1 MADRSGKSSQD
12 GAQGKGGRGNATPEK
27 GAPGKVVLG
36 RRGGRF
42 QAAFDQRAEGKPPVT
57 TAPAGGKSDHK
68 TDHKSTGKVPPA
80 RAGSPAGRTEPKVE
94 TREHLPRG
102 FHGAGRKSD
111 KRDGRDERR
120 RADSAARRRDDPRGG
135 REPAIGA
142 SPVRGG
148 RDHQEPGT
156 SATSAAPAVEGGS
169 AGIVLNQLAKMPLGA
184 TAYQL
189 AQELGE
195 ESREVGMVLRRLV
208 AKGQVLESKGRYQ
221 VSGTGGEFSAVL
233 EEEHDDKGVLVL
245 RARLPDGTVKAV
257 NPSYTIGA
265 KIGDVVQVM
274 FGEDDLALVTRI
286 LRRVGRE
293 VVGTIQF
300 KPGGTWLVCDNRRE
314 GLLKIRESF
323 PGFEE
328 NYQVGNR
335 YIGVIEADSMGDPGV
350 KITRVLGKESPEIAD
365 FQYVVLA
372 HDLPGDFSDEV
383 KAQAD
388 AYPKKWVVGTGKA
401 KREDL
406 REKLVFT
413 IDPATAKDFDDAISL
428 EYDEDGHWI
437 LGVHIADVS
446 HYVVEGTPLDE
457 EAVARGTSC
466 YLVNRVIPMLPEV
479 LSNGLCS
486 LVPHEPRYCLSA
498 FLTLDRQG
506 KLLNTRLAETLIKSR
521 HRFTYEEAMDVLV
534 DRDVKGKWP
543 TDVRTVVKETGVIA
557 QILRRNRER
566 AGALNLF
573 SVEHRFKL
581 DVNGVPIEIMA
592 ESSDAS
598 HQLIEECMLLANK
611 AVAEWLEQQNLPCV
625 YRLHQEPDAE
635 KMAQF
640 ASVLEVYGKDSSRIQ
655 NRFGLQKM
663 LADLAKEPPAAR
675 KVLNY
680 LCLRA
685 FKKAVYGT
693 EKLGHYALAFAS
705 YAHFTSP
712 IRRYPDLLVH
722 RLVKRG
728 LGLLRYKKVEIRR
741 GYLDALAKQASF
753 LEQRAE
759 QAERDLDARK
769 TARYLA
775 ARIGE
780 SFPAVVVSAFP
791 GGLSIQLLE
800 TGMDGMLP
808 MRELRDDFYNFD
820 PKRLCLVGRRS
831 ARAIGCGSELDV
843 VVNSVDIE
851 RADVVFGLEAKGSFA
866 QAIRPPKIDARKETK
881 RVSDHAHRDQE
892 VDATLDE
899 RDNVPTAATKSDTK
913 AITRRTHRV
922 ETPAQVPASARPA
935 AVVTRAPLSKVVAPE
950 VTNPAALK
958 PVVSKPGVP
967 KPAFA
972 KPVVAEPEPEP
983 DDEPELLRADP
994 PTRAARPVTKRVLS
1008 IDTSIDRRRVPER
1021 WRSGSNR
1028 TSEPAERDTWSPS
1041 PTKASKAGPIG
1052 KSSKPGMP
1060 AKGDKKKRRW

>member
-12 GAQGKGGRGNATPEK
+12 GAQGQGGRGNANPEK

-57 TAPAGGKSDHK
+57 PAPASGKSTNKGDS
-68 TDHKSTGKVPPA
+68 KSTGKVPSPPT
-80 RAGSPAGRTEPKVE
+80 GSPAGRTEPRAE

-102 FHGAGRKSD
+102 FNGAGRKSD

-148 RDHQEPGT
+148 RDHQEPGV
-156 SATSAAPAVEGGS
+156 SVSSVAPAVEGGS

-195 ESREVGMVLRRLV
+195 DSREVGMVLRRLV

-372 HDLPGDFSDEV
+372 HDLPGEFPEEV

-534 DRDVKGKWP
+534 DRDVKSKWP

-899 RDNVPTAATKSDTK
+899 RDNVPTTATKSDTK

-922 ETPAQVPASARPA
+922 ETPAQVPVSARPA

-950 VTNPAALK
+950 VSK
-958 PVVSKPGVP
+958 PVASKAEVSKPGAS
-967 KPAFA
+967 KPA
-972 KPVVAEPEPEP
+972 VAEPEPEP

-994 PTRAARPVTKRVLS
+994 PSRAARPVTKRVLS

-1021 WRSGSNR
+1021 WRTGSSR

-1041 PTKASKAGPIG
+1041 STKASKAGSIG
-1052 KSSKPGMP
+1052 KSSKPGKP
-1060 AKGDKKKRRW
+1060 SKGDKKKRRW

>member
-12 GAQGKGGRGNATPEK
+12 GAQGKGGRGNTTPEK
-27 GAPGKVVLG
+27 GASGKVVLG

-57 TAPAGGKSDHK
+57 TAPAGGKSGHK
-68 TDHKSTGKVPPA
+68 SDSKTTGQSTGKVPPA
-80 RAGSPAGRTEPKVE
+80 RAGLPVVRTEPKVE

-135 REPAIGA
+135 REP
-142 SPVRGG
+142 
-148 RDHQEPGT
+148 QEPGT

-372 HDLPGDFSDEV
+372 HDLPGEFPEEV
-383 KAQAD
+383 KKQAE

-428 EYDEDGHWI
+428 EYNEDGHWI

-592 ESSDAS
+592 EASDAS

-843 VVNSVDIE
+843 IVNSVDIE

-922 ETPAQVPASARPA
+922 EAPAQVPASSLSG
-935 AVVTRAPLSKVVAPE
+935 AVVTRAPLPKVVPP
-950 VTNPAALK
+950 VSLKPAVSK
-958 PVVSKPGVP
+958 PVVP
-967 KPAFA
+967 KAE
-972 KPVVAEPEPEP
+972 VAEPEPEP

-994 PTRAARPVTKRVLS
+994 PSRADRPVTKRVLS

-1021 WRSGSNR
+1021 WRTGSSR
-1028 TSEPAERDTWSPS
+1028 TSEPVERDTWSPS
-1041 PTKASKAGPIG
+1041 PIKASKAGSIG
-1052 KSSKPGMP
+1052 KSSKPGKP

>member
-1 MADRSGKSSQD
+1 ML
-12 GAQGKGGRGNATPEK
+12 T
-27 GAPGKVVLG
+27 
-36 RRGGRF
+36 
-42 QAAFDQRAEGKPPVT
+42 
-57 TAPAGGKSDHK
+57 
-68 TDHKSTGKVPPA
+68 
-80 RAGSPAGRTEPKVE
+80 
-94 TREHLPRG
+94 
-102 FHGAGRKSD
+102 
-111 KRDGRDERR
+111 
-120 RADSAARRRDDPRGG
+120 
-135 REPAIGA
+135 
-142 SPVRGG
+142 
-148 RDHQEPGT
+148 
-156 SATSAAPAVEGGS
+156 
-169 AGIVLNQLAKMPLGA
+169 QLAKMPLGA

-233 EEEHDDKGVLVL
+233 EEEHDDKGVAVL
-245 RARLPDGTVKAV
+245 RARLPDGTVKTV
-257 NPSYTIGA
+257 NPGYTIGA

-323 PGFEE
+323 PGFEDQ
-328 NYQVGNR
+328 YQVGNR

-365 FQYVVLA
+365 FQYVCLA
-372 HDLPGDFSDEV
+372 HDLPGEFPDEV

-388 AYPKKWVVGTGKA
+388 AYPKKWVVGTGKS

-851 RADVVFGLEAKGSFA
+851 RADVVFGLEAKGTFA
-866 QAIRPPKIDARKETK
+866 QAIRPPKIDARKET
-881 RVSDHAHRDQE
+881 RAVSDHAHRDQE

-899 RDNVPTAATKSDTK
+899 RDNVPSAAVKPDTK
-913 AITRRTHRV
+913 AITRRTQRV
-922 ETPAQVPASARPA
+922 ELPTQAPARPA
-935 AVVTRAPLSKVVAPE
+935 AVVTRAPAGKIITPAP
-950 VTNPAALK
+950 T
-958 PVVSKPGVP
+958 
-967 KPAFA
+967 
-972 KPVVAEPEPEP
+972 PEPEP
-983 DDEPELLRADP
+983 DDEPELLRADAP
-994 PTRAARPVTKRVLS
+994 SRTARPVTKRVLS
-1008 IDTSIDRRRVPER
+1008 IDVSIDRRRVPER
-1021 WRSGSNR
+1021 WRTGSSR
-1028 TSEPAERDTWSPS
+1028 TSEPAERETWSPS
-1041 PTKASKAGPIG
+1041 PAKASKPG
-1052 KSSKPGMP
+1052 KP
-1060 AKGDKKKRRW
+1060 AKLEKKKRRW

>member
-1 MADRSGKSSQD
+1 MAERSGKSSP
-12 GAQGKGGRGNATPEK
+12 GNAQ
-27 GAPGKVVLG
+27 GKVVLG

-42 QAAFDQRAEGKPPVT
+42 QAAFDQRGEARPGGPGNKPG
-57 TAPAGGKSDHK
+57 AAASKSGPAGKKPGKDA
-68 TDHKSTGKVPPA
+68 TDRTARTEAHPAPQVVPQVAPQVAPQVPPRVEHA
-80 RAGSPAGRTEPKVE
+80 PEQVTDKAAGV
-94 TREHLPRG
+94 REHAPRG
-102 FHGAGRKSD
+102 FRPPSRTNATRS
-111 KRDGRDERR
+111 GRDDRR
-120 RADSAARRRDDPRGG
+120 RVEVQVRHREEIRPAA
-135 REPAIGA
+135 GA
-142 SPVRGG
+142 VNAVVGDAPV
-148 RDHQEPGT
+148 
-156 SATSAAPAVEGGS
+156 VEGGS
-169 AGIVLNQLAKMPLGA
+169 AGIVLTQLAKMPLGA

-189 AQELGE
+189 AQAIGE

-233 EEEHDDKGVLVL
+233 EEERDDKGVAVL
-245 RARLPDGTVKAV
+245 RARLPDGTVKTV
-257 NPSYTIGA
+257 NPRYTIGA
-265 KIGDVVQVM
+265 KVGDVVQVM
-274 FGEDDLALVTRI
+274 FGEDDLALVTRM

-300 KPGGTWLVCDNRRE
+300 KPDGTWLVCDNRRE

-323 PGFEE
+323 PGFEDQ
-328 NYQVGNR
+328 YQVGNR
-335 YIGVIEADSMGDPGV
+335 YIGVIEADGSGDPGV
-350 KITRVLGKESPEIAD
+350 KILRVLGKESPEIAD

-372 HDLPGDFSDEV
+372 HDLPGEFPPEV
-383 KAQAD
+383 KAQAE
-388 AYPKKWVVGTGKA
+388 AYPKKWVLGTGKA

-413 IDPATAKDFDDAISL
+413 IDPETAKDFDDAISL

-506 KLLNTRLAETLIKSR
+506 KLLNTRLSETLIKSR

-592 ESSDAS
+592 EASDAS

-611 AVAEWLEQQNLPCV
+611 AVAEWLEQQGLPCV

-728 LGLLRYKKVEIRR
+728 LGLARYKKVEIRG

-808 MRELRDDFYNFD
+808 MRELRDDYYSFD

-866 QAIRPPKIDARKETK
+866 QAIRPPKIAPKPAARV
-881 RVSDHAHRDQE
+881 VSDHAHRDQE

-899 RDNVPTAATKSDTK
+899 RDNVPSVETSAEAK
-913 AITRRTHRV
+913 AITRRTQRV
-922 ETPAQVPASARPA
+922 APVPAVLEKAHAVKVPTPPVRTPLVKAPA
-935 AVVTRAPLSKVVAPE
+935 PVAV
-950 VTNPAALK
+950 
-958 PVVSKPGVP
+958 
-967 KPAFA
+967 
-972 KPVVAEPEPEP
+972 EPESEP
-983 DDEPELLRADP
+983 DEEPELLRADP
-994 PTRAARPVTKRVLS
+994 PTASGRPVTKRVLS
-1008 IDTSIDRRRVPER
+1008 IDLSIDRRRVPER
-1021 WRSGSNR
+1021 WRSGSSSR
-1028 TSEPAERDTWSPS
+1028 ASEPVERDLWSPS
-1041 PTKASKAGPIG
+1041 PGRAGKAGALA
-1052 KSSKPGMP
+1052 KPG
-1060 AKGDKKKRRW
+1060 AGKHGKADRGDRNDRNDRGDKKKHRW

>member
-1 MADRSGKSSQD
+1 MAERSGKSSP
-12 GAQGKGGRGNATPEK
+12 GNARND
-27 GAPGKVVLG
+27 VVLG

-42 QAAFDQRAEGKPPVT
+42 RAAFDQRGEPRGEQRGEVPKEQRSQRGDVRGAEVKGK
-57 TAPAGGKSDHK
+57 
-68 TDHKSTGKVPPA
+68 
-80 RAGSPAGRTEPKVE
+80 PAGRDDRP
-94 TREHLPRG
+94 
-102 FHGAGRKSD
+102 
-111 KRDGRDERR
+111 
-120 RADSAARRRDDPRGG
+120 RRDDRGYRNRDDARAE
-135 REPAIGA
+135 REPALPA
-142 SPVRGG
+142 
-148 RDHQEPGT
+148 Q
-156 SATSAAPAVEGGS
+156 APDGGS
-169 AGIVLNQLAKMPLGA
+169 AGIVLAQLAKMPQGA
-184 TAYQL
+184 TAWQL
-189 AQELGE
+189 AQALGE

-208 AKGQVLESKGRYQ
+208 AKGQVLEAKGRYQ
-221 VSGTGGEFSAVL
+221 ISGTGGEFSALL
-233 EEEHDDKGVLVL
+233 EEEHDEKGVLIL
-245 RARLPDGTVKAV
+245 RARLPDGSVKTV
-257 NPSYTIGA
+257 NPRYTIGA
-265 KIGDVVQVM
+265 KVGDVVQVAL
-274 FGEDDLALVTRI
+274 GEDDFALVTRI

-300 KPGGTWLVCDNRRE
+300 KPGGAWLVCDNRRE
-314 GLLKIRESF
+314 GLLKIQASF
-323 PGFEE
+323 PGFDDQ
-328 NYQVGNR
+328 YRVGNR
-335 YIGVIEADSMGDPGV
+335 YVGVIEADPNGDPGV
-350 KITRVLGKESPEIAD
+350 KIVRVLGKESPEIAD
-365 FQYVVLA
+365 FQYVCLA
-372 HDLPGDFSDEV
+372 HDLPGEFPEEV

-388 AYPKKWVVGTGKA
+388 AYPKKWVLGTGKA

-406 REKLVFT
+406 REKLVYT

-446 HYVVEGTPLDE
+446 HYVTEHSPLDE

-486 LVPHEPRYCLSA
+486 LVPNEPRYCLSA

-543 TDVRTVVKETGVIA
+543 DDVRTVVKETGVIA

-581 DVNGVPIEIMA
+581 DVNGVPIEIIA

-611 AVAEWLEQQNLPCV
+611 AVAEWLEQQGLPCV

-635 KMAQF
+635 RLAQF
-640 ASVLEVYGKDSSRIQ
+640 ASVLEVYGKDSSKIQ

-685 FKKAVYGT
+685 FKKAVYGI
-693 EKLGHYALAFAS
+693 EKLGHYALAFPS

-728 LGLLRYKKVEIRR
+728 LGLLKYKKVEIRR
-741 GYLDALAKQASF
+741 NYLDALAKQASF

-775 ARIGE
+775 GRIGD

-808 MRELRDDFYNFD
+808 MRELRDDFYSFD

-831 ARAIGCGSELDV
+831 ARTIGCGSELDV
-843 VVNSVDIE
+843 VVNTVDIE

-866 QAIRPPKIDARKETK
+866 QAIRPPK
-881 RVSDHAHRDQE
+881 HAAKGEHRDQAKPDDRAKL
-892 VDATLDE
+892 VDRAKPVVDHEHRDLAPDAARDE
-899 RDNVPTAATKSDTK
+899 RDNVPTPAASSTAK
-913 AITRRTHRV
+913 AITRRTTRV
-922 ETPAQVPASARPA
+922 SAPEMRRPVPAPVPA
-935 AVVTRAPLSKVVAPE
+935 LMVE
-950 VTNPAALK
+950 
-958 PVVSKPGVP
+958 
-967 KPAFA
+967 
-972 KPVVAEPEPEP
+972 EEP
-983 DDEPELLRADP
+983 DDEPEVLRADP
-994 PTRAARPVTKRVLS
+994 PPKSVRPVTKKVLS

-1021 WRSGSNR
+1021 WRAGSDRAARSESGDRDAGRGLSA
-1028 TSEPAERDTWSPS
+1028 SKPAKGAP
-1041 PTKASKAGPIG
+1041 SKAGG
-1052 KSSKPGMP
+1052 KP
-1060 AKGDKKKRRW
+1060 KKKHRW

>member
-1 MADRSGKSSQD
+1 
-12 GAQGKGGRGNATPEK
+12 
-27 GAPGKVVLG
+27 
-36 RRGGRF
+36 
-42 QAAFDQRAEGKPPVT
+42 
-57 TAPAGGKSDHK
+57 
-68 TDHKSTGKVPPA
+68 
-80 RAGSPAGRTEPKVE
+80 
-94 TREHLPRG
+94 
-102 FHGAGRKSD
+102 
-111 KRDGRDERR
+111 
-120 RADSAARRRDDPRGG
+120 
-135 REPAIGA
+135 
-142 SPVRGG
+142 
-148 RDHQEPGT
+148 
-156 SATSAAPAVEGGS
+156 
-169 AGIVLNQLAKMPLGA
+169 MPLGA

-189 AQELGE
+189 AQAIGE

-221 VSGTGGEFSAVL
+221 ISGTGGEFAAVL
-233 EEEHDDKGVLVL
+233 EEEHDEKGVLVL
-245 RARLPDGTVKAV
+245 RARLPDGSVKTV
-257 NPSYTIGA
+257 NPAYTIGA
-265 KIGDVVQVM
+265 KVGDVVQVM
-274 FGEDDLALVTRI
+274 FGEDDLALVTRM

-300 KPGGTWLVCDNRRE
+300 KPDGTWLVCDNRRE

-323 PGFEE
+323 PGFEDQ
-328 NYQVGNR
+328 YQVGNR
-335 YIGVIEADSMGDPGV
+335 YIGVIEADGSGDPGV
-350 KITRVLGKESPEIAD
+350 KILRVLGKESPEIAD
-365 FQYVVLA
+365 FQYVCLA
-372 HDLPGDFSDEV
+372 HDLPGEFPAEV
-383 KAQAD
+383 KAQAE
-388 AYPKKWVVGTGKA
+388 AYPKKWVLGTGKA

-521 HRFTYEEAMDVLV
+521 HRFTYEEAMDVLI
-534 DRDVKGKWP
+534 DQDVKGKWP

-592 ESSDAS
+592 EASDAS

-728 LGLLRYKKVEIRR
+728 LGLARYKKVEIRK

-775 ARIGE
+775 ARIGD

-808 MRELRDDFYNFD
+808 MRELRDDFYSFD

-831 ARAIGCGSELDV
+831 QRTIGCGSELDV

-851 RADVVFGLEAKGSFA
+851 RADVVFGLEAKGTFA
-866 QAIRPPKIDARKETK
+866 QAIRAPKIAPKQTAR
-881 RVSDHAHRDQE
+881 VVADHTHLDQE

-899 RDNVPTAATKSDTK
+899 RDNVPSVETAADTK
-913 AITRRTHRV
+913 ATTRRTQRIDAV
-922 ETPAQVPASARPA
+922 ARTPIAVGKPGAPPARPGA
-935 AVVTRAPLSKVVAPE
+935 KAPVVVKAPATEVESEPDEEPE
-950 VTNPAALK
+950 VLR
-958 PVVSKPGVP
+958 
-967 KPAFA
+967 
-972 KPVVAEPEPEP
+972 AEPS
-983 DDEPELLRADP
+983 ASGKS
-994 PTRAARPVTKRVLS
+994 VTKRVLS
-1008 IDTSIDRRRVPER
+1008 IDVSIDRRRVPER
-1021 WRSGSNR
+1021 WRSGSSSR
-1028 TSEPAERDTWSPS
+1028 ASEPAERDTWN
-1041 PTKASKAGPIG
+1041 PTSAARPGKAGSPA
-1052 KSSKPGMP
+1052 KPGAP
-1060 AKGDKKKRRW
+1060 AKHGKGDKKKHRW

>member
-1 MADRSGKSSQD
+1 M
-12 GAQGKGGRGNATPEK
+12 
-27 GAPGKVVLG
+27 
-36 RRGGRF
+36 
-42 QAAFDQRAEGKPPVT
+42 T
-57 TAPAGGKSDHK
+57 TAPAGSSAGGAGGAGGKGAR
-68 TDHKSTGKVPPA
+68 KSTDKVPPA
-80 RAGSPAGRTEPKVE
+80 RTGSPAGRTEPKVE

-142 SPVRGG
+142 PLSRDARGVRE
-148 RDHQEPGT
+148 HQEPGA
-156 SATSAAPAVEGGS
+156 SATNAVPAVEGGS

-372 HDLPGDFSDEV
+372 HDLPGEFSDEV

-843 VVNSVDIE
+843 IVNSVDIE

-866 QAIRPPKIDARKETK
+866 QAIRPPKIDARKET
-881 RVSDHAHRDQE
+881 RAVSDHAHRDQE

-899 RDNVPTAATKSDTK
+899 RDNVPSAATKSDTK
-913 AITRRTHRV
+913 AITRRTLRV
-922 ETPAQVPASARPA
+922 EVPAQVPTSGPPA
-935 AVVTRAPLSKVVAPE
+935 AVVTRAPSPKVVA
-950 VTNPAALK
+950 
-958 PVVSKPGVP
+958 PVVSKP
-967 KPAFA
+967 
-972 KPVVAEPEPEP
+972 VAAEPEP
-983 DDEPELLRADP
+983 DDEPEVLRADP
-994 PTRAARPVTKRVLS
+994 PSRAARPVTKRVLS

-1021 WRSGSNR
+1021 WRSGSSR

-1041 PTKASKAGPIG
+1041 LTKGSKAGSIG
-1052 KSSKPGMP
+1052 KSSKSSKPV
-1060 AKGDKKKRRW
+1060 KIEKKKRRW